1 MSTRAAAAREAA
13 FLESSLKQD
22 EKERS
27 GSIAVVKS
35 SKAVGHENSVARGS
49 SRKHQPPAR
58 GRASVTGDMA
68 NKTYDGILEEEDGSA
83 KRAVL
88 LNMDGTESSTTAK
101 EVGVDEGLIETAS
114 GTGPNKKK
122 RKAAPPKNK
131 KDSVLAAEPVKGGW
145 DELPHNMGKIGGET
159 ASDET
164 PNNNGHDIIDS
175 RPRKRA
181 RKAMLIKTEDHAENN
196 NTKESFDGYE
206 VASGNGKAKKPPAKR
221 NARGRAKAAQPV
233 TPESSDRAD
242 LDPKTE
248 ELKEEFKDDFK
259 EEYKEDTK
267 KTGLRNSVDAK
278 DEKPKKK
285 RGSRAKKVD
294 VSSDI
299 QQKVGELLDAADK
312 PAKKIKKGK
321 ANPYGLTPGQSPF
334 PDFVMPTIEAC
345 KQVEDAL
352 SEVHG
357 KVEAPKEIPAP
368 SLEVTGCGEVPSV
381 LDALIRTR
389 LSASTTSQNAK
400 YAFTGLVERYGVLEK
415 GIGAGSVDWNKVR
428 ESDVLDIEKAIKK
441 GGLAKTKS
449 VSIKKIL
456 EMVYEHN
463 LARRDAFTKEKQDG
477 VVSSVV
483 GAEKMTQGQKDMEI
497 DVANKKILSLD
508 FMHGLTADEAMM
520 EFVKYPGIGVKTAS
534 CVILFCLQRPSFAVD
549 THVWRFCKWLKWVP
563 EGVTRDQTFSHCEV
577 RIPNDMKYSLHQLFI
592 RHGKTCR
599 RCRAITGE
607 GSEGWEST
615 VCPLEHLVER
625 TGKRKA
631 TGPPK
636 KPAVG
641 KKAGKGKKAEI
652 ADEEDDEDVEMSD
665 LSDIEEPELDD
676 NDEEEGF
683 DAEQSPSEEEE

>member
-13 FLESSLKQD
+13 FLESGLKQD
-22 EKERS
+22 KKVLS
-27 GSIAVVKS
+27 GSIVVLES
-35 SKAVGHENSVARGS
+35 SKHVGRKKSVARGS
-49 SRKHQPPAR
+49 LRKRRPPVR
-58 GRASVTGDMA
+58 GTGLVTGDIA
-68 NKTYDGILEEEDGSA
+68 SKVDGSILEEDG
-83 KRAVL
+83 RAEQAAL
-88 LNMDGTESSTTAK
+88 PNMDRTESSIAMK
-101 EVGVDEGLIETAS
+101 DDESLIEKAFW
-114 GTGPNKKK
+114 TGPTKK
-122 RKAAPPKNK
+122 RKAAPSKNK
-131 KDSVLAAEPVKGGW
+131 KDSALAAEPVKGGW
-145 DELPHNMGKIGGET
+145 GELPHNMGKVGGGT
-159 ASDET
+159 AGNET
-164 PNNNGHDIIDS
+164 PHKNAPYVIDS
-175 RPRKRA
+175 RPKKRA
-181 RKAMLIKTEDHAENN
+181 RKATFIKTEDHAENDD
-196 NTKESFDGYE
+196 TKENSNGYQ
-206 VASGNGKAKKPPAKR
+206 VTSDNGKMKKPPAKR
-221 NARGRAKAAQPV
+221 NARGKAKAAQPV
-233 TPESSDRAD
+233 TPESSDHTD
-242 LDPKTE
+242 LDPITQ
-248 ELKEEFKDDFK
+248 ELKEEIQG
-259 EEYKEDTK
+259 EYKEDTK
-267 KTGLRNSVDAK
+267 KTGLQDSGDAK

-285 RGSRAKKVD
+285 RASRPKKVD

-299 QQKVGELLDAADK
+299 QQKVCELLDATDK

-334 PDFVMPTIEAC
+334 PNFIMPTIEAC

-449 VSIKKIL
+449 TSIKKIL
-456 EMVYEHN
+456 EMVYEQN
-463 LARRDAFTKEKQDG
+463 LARRDAFIKEKQDG
-477 VVSSVV
+477 TVSGVV

-497 DVANKKILSLD
+497 DVGNKKILSLD

-563 EGVTRDQTFSHCEV
+563 EGATRDQTFSHCEV
-577 RIPNDMKYSLHQLFI
+577 RIPNEMKYSLHQLFI
-592 RHGKTCR
+592 RHGKTCG

-636 KPAVG
+636 KPAASN
-641 KKAGKGKKAEI
+641 KAAKGKKAKKF
-652 ADEEDDEDVEMSD
+652 DEEEGDDDEDVEMSD
-665 LSDIEEPELDD
+665 LTDIEELELDD
-676 NDEEEGF
+676 NDEEEGVE
-683 DAEQSPSEEEE
+683 AESSLSEDEE

>member
-13 FLESSLKQD
+13 SLESGLKQD
-22 EKERS
+22 KKVLS
-27 GSIAVVKS
+27 GSIVVPES
-35 SKAVGHENSVARGS
+35 SKHVGRKKSVARGPL
-49 SRKHQPPAR
+49 RKRQVTAR
-58 GRASVTGDMA
+58 GTSSVTGDIA
-68 NKTYDGILEEEDGSA
+68 GKVVDGILDEDESA
-83 KRAVL
+83 EQA
-88 LNMDGTESSTTAK
+88 NMDGTESSIAMK
-101 EVGVDEGLIETAS
+101 DDEGLIGKAS
-114 GTGPNKKK
+114 VTGPNKKK
-122 RKAAPPKNK
+122 RKAAPSKNK
-131 KDSVLAAEPVKGGW
+131 KDSALAAEPVKGGW
-145 DELPHNMGKIGGET
+145 DELPHNMGKVGGEA
-159 ASDET
+159 ASNEAPNKNT
-164 PNNNGHDIIDS
+164 PDVIDS
-175 RPRKRA
+175 RPKKRA
-181 RKAMLIKTEDHAENN
+181 RKATFVKTEDHVENN
-196 NTKESFDGYE
+196 DTKESSNGYQ
-206 VASGNGKAKKPPAKR
+206 VASENGKTKKPPAKC
-221 NARGRAKAAQPV
+221 NARGKAKAAQPV
-233 TPESSDRAD
+233 TPESSDHTD
-242 LDPKTE
+242 LDPITQ
-248 ELKEEFKDDFK
+248 ELKEEFQV
-259 EEYKEDTK
+259 EYKEDTK
-267 KTGLRNSVDAK
+267 KIGLEGSEDAN
-278 DEKPKKK
+278 DEKPKKN
-285 RGSRAKKVD
+285 RASRVKKVKI
-294 VSSDI
+294 SSDI
-299 QQKVGELLDAADK
+299 QQKVCELLDAADK

-400 YAFTGLVERYGVLEK
+400 YAFTGLVERYGVLER

-449 VSIKKIL
+449 ISIKKIL
-456 EMVYEHN
+456 EMVYEQN
-463 LARRDAFTKEKQDG
+463 SARCDAFIKEKQDG
-477 VVSSVV
+477 TIPGVIGV
-483 GAEKMTQGQKDMEI
+483 ERMTQGQKDMEI

-508 FMHGLTADEAMM
+508 FMHGLTADEAMT

-563 EGVTRDQTFSHCEV
+563 ESATRDQTFSHCEV
-577 RIPNDMKYSLHQLFI
+577 RIPNEMKYSLHQLFI
-592 RHGKTCR
+592 RHGKTCG

-636 KPAVG
+636 KPAASN
-641 KKAGKGKKAEI
+641 KAAKGKKAKKF
-652 ADEEDDEDVEMSD
+652 DEEEGDEDVEMSD
-665 LSDIEEPELDD
+665 LTDIKELELDD
-676 NDEEEGF
+676 NDEEEGV
-683 DAEQSPSEEEE
+683 ETESLLSEDEE

>member
-13 FLESSLKQD
+13 FLESSLQQH
-22 EKERS
+22 EKELS
-27 GSIAVVKS
+27 SSIAAQKS
-35 SKAVGHENSVARGS
+35 SKPIGREKSVPRGS
-49 SRKHQPPAR
+49 SRKRQPPAR
-58 GRASVTGDMA
+58 GRGNVTGDMA
-68 NKTYDGILEEEDGSA
+68 SNVDDGNLEEEDGSSKQTA
-83 KRAVL
+83 L
-88 LNMDGTESSTTAK
+88 LSLDAAAN
-101 EVGVDEGLIETAS
+101 EVSVNEGSIETAS
-114 GTGPNKKK
+114 GTGPNKEK
-122 RKAAPPKNK
+122 RKVASSKNK
-131 KDSVLAAEPVKGGW
+131 KDSILAVQPVNGGW
-145 DELPHNMGKIGGET
+145 DELPHNMGKIGGGI
-159 ASDET
+159 ASGDA
-164 PNNNGHDIIDS
+164 PDNDGPDITDS
-175 RPRKRA
+175 QPTKRA
-181 RKAMLIKTEDHAENN
+181 RKATLIKIEDHGEIND
-196 NTKESFDGYE
+196 TKEDIDRYE
-206 VASGNGKAKKPPAKR
+206 VKSRNGKSKKPPVKR
-221 NARGRAKAAQPV
+221 NTRGKAKAAQPV
-233 TPESSDRAD
+233 TPESSDHAG
-242 LDPKTE
+242 LDPITE
-248 ELKEEFKDDFK
+248 ELKEEFK
-259 EEYKEDTK
+259 EDTK
-267 KTGLRNSVDAK
+267 STWLQDIVNAK

-285 RGSRAKKVD
+285 RVSRARKAD

-299 QQKVGELLDAADK
+299 QQKVGDLLDAADK
-312 PAKKIKKGK
+312 PVKKIKKGK

-334 PDFVMPTIEAC
+334 PDFVMPTVEAC

-449 VSIKKIL
+449 ISIKKIL
-456 EMVYEHN
+456 EMVYEQN
-463 LARRDAFTKEKQDG
+463 LARRDAFIKEKQDG
-477 VVSSVV
+477 VVSGVV

-497 DVANKKILSLD
+497 DVANKKIISLD
-508 FMHGLTADEAMM
+508 FMHGLTADEAMI

-563 EGVTRDQTFSHCEV
+563 EGATRDQTFSHCEV
-577 RIPNDMKYSLHQLFI
+577 RIPNKMKYSLHQLFI
-592 RHGKTCR
+592 RHGKTCG

-625 TGKRKA
+625 TGKRKEA
-631 TGPPK
+631 GPPK
-636 KPAVG
+636 KPAVS
-641 KKAGKGKKAEI
+641 KKASKGKKAKK

-665 LSDIEEPELDD
+665 LTDIEEPELDD
-676 NDEEEGF
+676 NDEEENVE
-683 DAEQSPSEEEE
+683 AEQLPSEEEE

>member
-13 FLESSLKQD
+13 FLESSP
-22 EKERS
+22 KEDKKELS
-27 GSIAVVKS
+27 GSIVVPKS
-35 SKAVGHENSVARGS
+35 SKIAGRRKTVARGS
-49 SRKHQPPAR
+49 SHKRQPPTQ
-58 GRASVTGDMA
+58 GTGSVTGDMA
-68 NKTYDGILEEEDGSA
+68 SNAGEGVLEEEDGSA
-83 KRAVL
+83 KQITL
-88 LNMDGTESSTTAK
+88 QNLDGTETGTAVK
-101 EVGVDEGLIETAS
+101 EVGINGLIETAPEI
-114 GTGPNKKK
+114 GPNKKK
-122 RKAAPPKNK
+122 RKAAPSKTK
-131 KDSVLAAEPVKGGW
+131 KDSVQAAEPVKGGW
-145 DELPHNMGKIGGET
+145 GELPHNMGKIGGGT
-159 ASDET
+159 AASGET
-164 PNNNGHDIIDS
+164 PNSGPDFIDS
-175 RPRKRA
+175 RSEKRA
-181 RKAMLIKTEDHAENN
+181 RKATLIKTEDHVENHD
-196 NTKESFDGYE
+196 TKENFDGDE
-206 VASGNGKAKKPPAKR
+206 VAPENGKAKKPPAKR
-221 NARGRAKAAQPV
+221 NARGKAKAAQPV
-233 TPESSDRAD
+233 TPESSDHAD
-242 LDPKTE
+242 LDPTTE
-248 ELKEEFKDDFK
+248 ELMGEFK

-267 KTGLRNSVDAK
+267 EIGLQDSVDAK

-285 RGSRAKKVD
+285 RASRAKKVD

-299 QQKVGELLDAADK
+299 QQKVSELLDAADK
-312 PAKKIKKGK
+312 PAKKIKKDK

-334 PDFVMPTIEAC
+334 PDFIMPTVEAC
-345 KQVEDAL
+345 KHVEDAL

-449 VSIKKIL
+449 ISIKKIL
-456 EMVYEHN
+456 EMVYEQN
-463 LARRDAFTKEKQDG
+463 LTRRDAFVKEKQDG
-477 VVSSVV
+477 VISGVV
-483 GAEKMTQGQKDMEI
+483 GAEKMTRGQKDMEI

-563 EGVTRDQTFSHCEV
+563 EGATRDQTFSHCEV
-577 RIPNDMKYSLHQLFI
+577 RIPNEMKYSLHQLFI
-592 RHGKTCR
+592 RHGKTCG

-636 KPAVG
+636 KLAVI
-641 KKAGKGKKAEI
+641 KKAGTVKKAKKAE
-652 ADEEDDEDVEMSD
+652 EEDDEDVEMSD
-665 LSDIEEPELDD
+665 ISDIEEPEPDD
-676 NDEEEGF
+676 NDAEEGV
-683 DAEQSPSEEEE
+683 DK

>member
-13 FLESSLKQD
+13 FLESSLKQGK
-22 EKERS
+22 KEPS
-27 GSIAVVKS
+27 GSIVVPKN
-35 SKAVGHENSVARGS
+35 SKLVGRKMPVARGA
-49 SRKHQPPAR
+49 SRKRQPPAQ
-58 GRASVTGDMA
+58 GTGSVTGYMA
-68 NKTYDGILEEEDGSA
+68 TNVDNGILREEDGSA
-83 KRAVL
+83 EEAALPK
-88 LNMDGTESSTTAK
+88 MDGMESSTAV
-101 EVGVDEGLIETAS
+101 EVFGTDEVLIETAP
-114 GTGPNKKK
+114 GAGPNKK
-122 RKAAPPKNK
+122 RKAAPSKNRK
-131 KDSVLAAEPVKGGW
+131 YSVLAAEPVSGGW
-145 DELPHNMGKIGGET
+145 DELPHNMGKIGDGT
-159 ASDET
+159 ASNEI
-164 PNNNGHDIIDS
+164 PNNNDPDS
-175 RPRKRA
+175 RPKKQA
-181 RKAMLIKTEDHAENN
+181 WKATLIKTEDSDEKND
-196 NTKESFDGYE
+196 TKEDSDGYQF
-206 VASGNGKAKKPPAKR
+206 ASGNGKAKQHPVKR
-221 NARGRAKAAQPV
+221 NTRGKAKAAQLV
-233 TPESSDRAD
+233 TPESSDHAD
-242 LDPKTE
+242 LDPITE
-248 ELKEEFKDDFK
+248 ELKEAFK

-267 KTGLRNSVDAK
+267 KTGLWDSLDTK

-285 RGSRAKKVD
+285 RAPRTKKVD
-294 VSSDI
+294 ESSDI
-299 QQKVGELLDAADK
+299 QQKVGELLGAADK

-456 EMVYEHN
+456 EMVYEQN
-463 LARRDAFTKEKQDG
+463 LTRSDAFIKEKQDG
-477 VVSSVV
+477 VVPIVV

-497 DVANKKILSLD
+497 DVANKRILSLD

-563 EGVTRDQTFSHCEV
+563 EGATRDQTFSHCEV
-577 RIPNDMKYSLHQLFI
+577 RIPNEMKYSLHQLFI
-592 RHGKTCR
+592 RHGKTCG

-607 GSEGWEST
+607 GSEGWDST

-625 TGKRKA
+625 TGKRKV

-636 KPAVG
+636 KPAVS
-641 KKAGKGKKAEI
+641 KKAGKLNKAKK
-652 ADEEDDEDVEMSD
+652 ADEEEDEDVEMSD

-676 NDEEEGF
+676 DDEEQDGE
-683 DAEQSPSEEEE
+683 AEQSQSEEDE

>member
-1 MSTRAAAAREAA
+1 MSTRDAAAREAA
-13 FLESSLKQD
+13 FLESSFSQD
-22 EKERS
+22 KKEMS
-27 GSIAVVKS
+27 GSIAVPKR
-35 SKAVGHENSVARGS
+35 SKRVGRENSVVRGS
-49 SRKHQPPAR
+49 SRQRQPLVKKMT
-58 GRASVTGDMA
+58 SVKENIA
-68 NKTYDGILEEEDGSA
+68 NKVVDSTLEEE
-83 KRAVL
+83 
-88 LNMDGTESSTTAK
+88 TESSGAVK
-101 EVGVDEGLIETAS
+101 KVSAAEVLIETAP

-122 RKAAPPKNK
+122 RKAAPLK
-131 KDSVLAAEPVKGGW
+131 KKRGPTLAAEPVKGGW
-145 DELPHNMGKIGGET
+145 DELPHNMGNVGGDT
-159 ASDET
+159 ANDEALEI
-164 PNNNGHDIIDS
+164 NGPEVINS
-175 RPRKRA
+175 QPRKRA
-181 RKAMLIKTEDHAENN
+181 RKATSIKTEDNTEDNN
-196 NTKESFDGYE
+196 IQDDIE
-206 VASGNGKAKKPPAKR
+206 VKPGNSKAQKPPAKHKT
-221 NARGRAKAAQPV
+221 RGKTIAAQPV
-233 TPESSDRAD
+233 TPESFDHAEY
-242 LDPKTE
+242 DPITE
-248 ELKEEFKDDFK
+248 ELKQEFK
-259 EEYKEDTK
+259 EEYEEDK
-267 KTGLRNSVDAK
+267 GLQDSPNIG
-278 DEKPKKK
+278 DEKYKNK
-285 RGSRAKKVD
+285 RQSRAKKVEL
-294 VSSDI
+294 SSDV
-299 QQKVGELLDAADK
+299 QQKVGELLDTAEN
-312 PAKKIKKGK
+312 PAKKIRRGK

-334 PDFVMPTIEAC
+334 PEFIMPTVEAC
-345 KQVEDAL
+345 KKVEDAL

-456 EMVYEHN
+456 EMVYEQN
-463 LARRDAFTKEKQDG
+463 LARRDAFIKERENG
-477 VVSSVV
+477 ITSGVV

-520 EFVKYPGIGVKTAS
+520 EFVKFPGIGVKTAS

-563 EGVTRDQTFSHCEV
+563 EGATRDQTFSHCEV
-577 RIPNDMKYSLHQLFI
+577 RIPNEMKYSLHQLFI
-592 RHGKTCR
+592 RHGKTCG

-625 TGKRKA
+625 TGKRKS

-636 KPAVG
+636 KPAAG
-641 KKAGKGKKAEI
+641 KKTGKGKKAKKSY
-652 ADEEDDEDVEMSD
+652 EEDDEDVEMSD
-665 LSDIEEPELDD
+665 LTDIEEPELDGN
-676 NDEEEGF
+676 NDEGF
-683 DAEQSPSEEEE
+683 DAERSPSEEEE